1 MRSKI
6 AVHPSIHVMLTL
18 IFLIL
23 VFYQGS
29 ALSEDLSSNIMRRV
43 NAANQYLD
51 KAEEQIK
58 VGSTD
63 LAPGNLKSARQE
75 YDNIFN
81 YYSGSF
87 DPDHPTLT
95 SLKDRMDRL
104 EAQLSAPAPTTQV
117 KDDSQP
123 TGQAELSSNIRR
135 RIDAADRHLDWVN
148 KAAAKG
154 SDDPGELNAAKME
167 YDNIFEYYK
176 GSFDPN
182 HPDLVALKNRI
193 DAAEKAANQGVA
205 KTNQSAPLE
214 SNQRTVDDLPSQMG
228 EDLIGV
234 ANSLRSLE
242 NALKTANSSHNPG
255 SYVQGVKMDLDIV
268 ENKFST
274 FNSTYQSQLPTQHQS
289 YIQVQSRVQNGR
301 DEWAKL
307 DGQAQAAVNTQ
318 QTAASAAFAADVA
331 RINGKYS
338 QLDPT
343 STLHRNNPGRMVWST
358 KQISIGDQDNLTP
371 QNTFKLTDPI
381 FGRLYIAY
389 SLGNT
394 PIYSQSGGSKPETN
408 DHFGYEFK
416 LFIDGQEKVY
426 KFDVFDSGTLNGA
439 AGETWTTWQF
449 APNPVPYD
457 ETFNMEAEAWRKT
470 TQGLSA
476 GTHAVRFEMWGVQ
489 GSYRSREAMSVGE
502 FSLIVGQGD
511 RVASGLKFPSDNYG
525 EKDLKKVR
533 EAMKK
538 AMVGP
543 VAKSPGEILKVAVT
557 SDWKTGVYS
566 DSKRRYKTITGAIL
580 WHDKDGD
587 GSCRFTTYNFVSNHT
602 GGDNWDPL
610 KFKSFCNGCPEGD
623 VDCP

>member
-1 MRSKI
+1 MLSKI
-6 AVHPSIHVMLTL
+6 VAHSSIRIMLTSL
-18 IFLIL
+18 FFIF
-23 VFYQGS
+23 VFYQGA
-29 ALSEDLSSNIMRRV
+29 ALSEDLGSNIMRRV
-43 NAANQYLD
+43 NAADQYLD

-58 VGSTD
+58 AGNAD

-87 DPDHPTLT
+87 DPNHPALA
-95 SLKDRMDRL
+95 SIKDRMDKI

-117 KDDSQP
+117 KDDPQA
-123 TGQAELSSNIRR
+123 TGQAELSANIRR
-135 RIDAADRHLDWVN
+135 RIDAADRHLEWVN

-154 SDDPGELNAAKME
+154 SDDPSELNAAKME
-167 YDNIFEYYK
+167 YQNIFEYYK

-193 DAAEKAANQGVA
+193 DAAEKTTNQGVA

-214 SNQRTVDDLPSQMG
+214 SNQRAVEDLPSQMG
-228 EDLIGV
+228 EDLIAV

-255 SYVQGVKMDLDIV
+255 SYIPGVKMDLDMV
-268 ENKFST
+268 EGKFTT
-274 FNSTYQSQLPTQHQS
+274 FNSTYQSQLPTQHHS

-301 DEWAKL
+301 DEFAEL
-307 DGQAQAAVNTQ
+307 DGQAQAAAQAQ
-318 QTAASAAFAADVA
+318 QDAAGAAFAAEVT
-331 RINGKYS
+331 RINGKYA
-338 QLDPT
+338 QLEPS

-358 KQISIGDQDNLTP
+358 KQINIGDQDNFTP
-371 QNTFKLTDPI
+371 QTSFKLTDPI
-381 FGRLYIAY
+381 FGRLYIVH

-408 DHFGYEFK
+408 DNFGYEFR

-426 KFDVFDSGTLNGA
+426 KFDVFDSGNLNGA

-449 APNPVPYD
+449 APNPVPFD
-457 ETFNMEAEAWRKT
+457 ETFNQEAAAWRKT

-476 GTHAVRFEMWGVQ
+476 GTHAVRFELFGVQ
-489 GSYRSREAMSVGE
+489 GSFRTAKAISIGE

-511 RVASGLKFPSDNYG
+511 RVASGLKFPSDSYG
-525 EKDLKKVR
+525 GKDLKKIR
-533 EAMKK
+533 KAMKK

-543 VAKSPGEILKVAVT
+543 VAKSSSEILKVAVT

-566 DSKRRYKTITGAIL
+566 DSKRRYRTITGAIL

-587 GSCRFTTYNFVSNHT
+587 GTCRFTSYNFVSNHS
-602 GGDNWDPL
+602 GGNNWDPL

-623 VDCP
+623 VECP